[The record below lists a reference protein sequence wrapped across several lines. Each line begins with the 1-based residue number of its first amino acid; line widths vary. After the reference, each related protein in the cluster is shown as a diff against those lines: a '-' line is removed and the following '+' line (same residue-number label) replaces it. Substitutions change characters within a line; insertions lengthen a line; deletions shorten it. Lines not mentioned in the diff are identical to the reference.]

1 MAKFCGWLVDS
12 PHRLA
17 MWLFCKIIG
26 SFSNVQIQNVGSG
39 GDGRHTYDGCDGMG
53 EGAARFARR
62 ILAAQK

>member
-1 MAKFCGWLVDS
+1 
-12 PHRLA
+12 

-26 SFSNVQIQNVGSG
+26 SFSNAQIQNVGSG
-39 GDGRHTYDGCDGMG
+39 GDDRHTYNGCNGMG